1 MLPLLPLL
9 LPLLLLTLLPP
20 APERPG
26 TTTAEAN
33 PPTRLATENTKR
45 RGRGLNARKIY
56 STTPPCPPPPAT
68 KSITLSTNA
77 RTTTPRKK
85 RAAWQAS
92 RARIPAYASRVTPYA
107 AAQRRRRRMPP
118 SRAPTHAATANV
130 MSQCSCASLL
140 RSPISAS
147 GGTLADTMG
156 STADSSGSRGIERI
170 INIESRPVNKKFIRG
185 VIRRRWG
192 ISLLVFAMA
201 DMGRYP
207 HMPAALRPM
216 PLRNAACQ
224 PSRAPTH
231 AATAPHR
238 APHCHAATAPHCA
251 PRGHAAT
258 APH

>member
-33 PPTRLATENTKR
+33 PPTRLATENIKR

-118 SRAPTHAATANV
+118 SRAPTHAATA
-130 MSQCSCASLL
+130 
-140 RSPISAS
+140 
-147 GGTLADTMG
+147 
-156 STADSSGSRGIERI
+156 
-170 INIESRPVNKKFIRG
+170 
-185 VIRRRWG
+185 
-192 ISLLVFAMA
+192 
-201 DMGRYP
+201 
-207 HMPAALRPM
+207 
-216 PLRNAACQ
+216 
-224 PSRAPTH
+224 
-231 AATAPHR
+231 
-238 APHCHAATAPHCA
+238 PHCA
-251 PRGHAAT
+251 PRCHAHRAGECRARLPYNDT
-258 APH
+258 RTHFPSADAGGIAIRSNQSFAARRRLAGTVCRILVRASTLFPTCRDLQVRAPGAREEEVHRVSSLDG